1 MIWNLRSPAE
11 WLMRALGVTS
21 TTGEPF
27 VNSES
32 MLSSAAIW
40 YAVNTIAGDVGKMPL
55 EPRRLEDRSNSID
68 KASPWYRV
76 LRDEANDW
84 QTSDVFKE
92 QLHWHALGWG
102 NGRAYIDRRL
112 GREALIPM
120 RPDATETLMY
130 RGEKWHVTQPDA
142 DDPLFFYEELRTSLE
157 IGKLSDR
164 LYAVP
169 DRDVLHIMGFST
181 YGVQGKS
188 VADVFREIIG
198 TDLSAQ
204 RYNKD
209 QLNKGMA
216 ARMMLEAPPGSMQDE
231 DEAALLLKNFRQ
243 SYSRKNDGE
252 VVGMLRDGIK
262 AVDVSRM
269 SNVDAQFLEQRRFT
283 RQDIMLI
290 FGLQHIPGDDSA
302 TSYNGLENSQ
312 LAYLASCLSRWLTR
326 WEMQCDMKL
335 RTEAEKRIGNTYFKF
350 NRGTWLQMD
359 AQSTANVLNSYVA
372 SMVISRNEARD
383 KLDLNPVEG
392 GDVFENPHT
401 TSGAGRPPAE
411 QDDDQ
416 EADDGEEQ
424 QAQALRRVVQRTA
437 AHVAASVLFDRFLET
452 ECDRI
457 EKATGN
463 KNIVDWIDRN
473 YATWQQTYERQ
484 AEAIGVD
491 AAPFVAD
498 LLERKQQLLTACE
511 CQPDE
516 LKDKIA
522 NLLTEWR
529 TGQ

>member
-1 MIWNLRSPAE
+1 L
-11 WLMRALGVTS
+11 
-21 TTGEPF
+21 
-27 VNSES
+27 
-32 MLSSAAIW
+32 
-40 YAVNTIAGDVGKMPL
+40 
-55 EPRRLEDRSNSID
+55 
-68 KASPWYRV
+68 
-76 LRDEANDW
+76 
-84 QTSDVFKE
+84 
-92 QLHWHALGWG
+92 
-102 NGRAYIDRRL
+102 
-112 GREALIPM
+112 
-120 RPDATETLMY
+120 ATL
-130 RGEKWHVTQPDA
+130 
-142 DDPLFFYEELRTSLE
+142 
-157 IGKLSDR
+157 
-164 LYAVP
+164 
-169 DRDVLHIMGFST
+169 T
-181 YGVQGKS
+181 Y
-188 VADVFREIIG
+188 
-198 TDLSAQ
+198 
-204 RYNKD
+204 
-209 QLNKGMA
+209 
-216 ARMMLEAPPGSMQDE
+216 
-231 DEAALLLKNFRQ
+231 
-243 SYSRKNDGE
+243 
-252 VVGMLRDGIK
+252 
-262 AVDVSRM
+262 
-269 SNVDAQFLEQRRFT
+269 
-283 RQDIMLI
+283 
-290 FGLQHIPGDDSA
+290 
-302 TSYNGLENSQ
+302 
-312 LAYLASCLSRWLTR
+312 
-326 WEMQCDMKL
+326 
-335 RTEAEKRIGNTYFKF
+335 KF

-383 KLDLNPVEG
+383 KLDLNPVDG

-416 EADDGEEQ
+416 EAGDGEEQ

-522 NLLTEWR
+522 NLLTQWR